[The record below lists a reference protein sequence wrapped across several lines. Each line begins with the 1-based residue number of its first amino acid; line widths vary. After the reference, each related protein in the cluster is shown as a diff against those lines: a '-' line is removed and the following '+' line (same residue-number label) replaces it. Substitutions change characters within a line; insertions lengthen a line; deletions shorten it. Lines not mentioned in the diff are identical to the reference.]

1 MKIGNDNLKDKD
13 NAKMICLEHERDWFR
28 EEAERLD
35 NICKDQIEKINEM
48 KFKQKLLIDDKNY
61 FEGFVVKIKKKNK
74 QLRQD
79 LITLSEK
86 GEINSLRLPS
96 RQ

>member
-28 EEAERLD
+28 EETERLD

-48 KFKQKLLIDDKNY
+48 KFKQKLLVDDRNY
-61 FEGFVVKIKKKNK
+61 YEGFVVKIKKKNK
-74 QLRQD
+74 LLKKD
-79 LITLSEK
+79 LMNLVEK
-86 GEINSLRLPS
+86 GNFS
-96 RQ
+96 